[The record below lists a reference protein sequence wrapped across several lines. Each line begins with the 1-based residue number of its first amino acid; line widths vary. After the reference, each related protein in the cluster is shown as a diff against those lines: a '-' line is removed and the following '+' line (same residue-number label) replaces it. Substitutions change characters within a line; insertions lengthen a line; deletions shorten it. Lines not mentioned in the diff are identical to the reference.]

1 MVDAN
6 TVSVFLQAK
15 VIDGTKIESSALRQ
29 ESSCG
34 TETTALSIDSN
45 WCRHFI
51 NPTIFLDDDLLF
63 ATHFERISKLR
74 TDWILLSYINV

>member
-15 VIDGTKIESSALRQ
+15 VIDGTKIESSPLRQ

-34 TETTALSIDSN
+34 TETAALSIDSN

-51 NPTIFLDDDLLF
+51 NPTIFLDDLLF

-74 TDWILLSYINV
+74 TDCILLSYINV